1 MYVYEV
7 GKRVMSPGY
16 DGVIFDV
23 TDDGA
28 VLIIR
33 MGAPT
38 SKEKQAFK
46 SGLSLRY
53 TVVDGIIFILTR
65 MGIMQWM
72 DAPYYV
78 GLSRGLS
85 HCFELPKNGE
95 GLAVHALLIDGDTG
109 ILVAQKM
116 IGLTTD
122 GSLKLIKTIEDQEII
137 SDYDTRLQKVY
148 AQYTTD
154 DMVKDSVVLH

>member
-1 MYVYEV
+1 MQIFEV

-23 TDDGA
+23 ADDGA
-28 VLIIR
+28 TLIIR
-33 MGAPT
+33 MGTPT

-53 TVVDGIIFILTR
+53 TVIDGIIFILTR
-65 MGIMQWM
+65 MGTMQWM

-78 GLSRGLS
+78 GLSLGLTR
-85 HCFELPKNGE
+85 CFELPNGGE
-95 GLAVHALLIDGDTG
+95 GLSVHALLIDGNTG

-122 GSLKLIKTIEDQEII
+122 GSLKLIKAIENQEVIP
-137 SDYDTRLQKVY
+137 DYDARLQRVY
-148 AQYTTD
+148 AQYSTD